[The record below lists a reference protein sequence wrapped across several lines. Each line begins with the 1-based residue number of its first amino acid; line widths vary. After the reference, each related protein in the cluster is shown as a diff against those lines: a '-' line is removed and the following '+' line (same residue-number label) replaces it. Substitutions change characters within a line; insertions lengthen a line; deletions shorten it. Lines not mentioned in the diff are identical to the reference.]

1 MPGMRGAIASRL
13 AVCAGVA
20 IVIAVAMA
28 AVFEVGGYSADAVLT
43 DVAAT
48 AELPWWYGAGTAV
61 GVFMWAAMS
70 ACCLLAGWTLLGL
83 GAPAEGRYLVV
94 TGVLLGGLSFDDAL
108 ELHEAAFLKTGLSQP
123 QIYAVYGLIALA
135 WAWRFRARL
144 LASDR
149 VLLAASVGALSV
161 SVLLDVG
168 DSGVVVEEFFKLLG
182 ISLGLVYWAAEC
194 RRALLGRL
202 PDGREADLGRG

>member
-1 MPGMRGAIASRL
+1 MRGAIAARL

-20 IVIAVAMA
+20 GLIAAAMA
-28 AVFEVGGYSADAVLT
+28 VVFELGGFSSEAVLT

-61 GVFMWAAMS
+61 GVFIWAAMS
-70 ACCLLAGWTLLGL
+70 ACCLLTGWILHGL
-83 GAPAEGRYLVV
+83 GEPAEGRYLLV
-94 TGVLLGGLSFDDAL
+94 TGVLLAGLCFDDAL
-108 ELHEAAFLKTGLSQP
+108 QLHEAAFLKAGLSQL

-135 WAWRFRARL
+135 WAWRYRARL

-149 VLLAASVGALSV
+149 LLLAASVGALSF

-168 DSGVVVEEFFKLLG
+168 DSGVVEEEYFKLLG
-182 ISLGLVYWAAEC
+182 IALGLVYWAGEC

-202 PDGREADLGRG
+202 SDGGEADLARG

>member
-1 MPGMRGAIASRL
+1 MRGAIASRL

-20 IVIAVAMA
+20 ILIAAAMVV
-28 AVFEVGGYSADAVLT
+28 VFEIGGFSADEVLT

-70 ACCLLAGWTLLGL
+70 ACCLLTGWTLLGL
-83 GAPAEGRYLVV
+83 GEPAGGRYLLV
-94 TGVLLGGLSFDDAL
+94 TGVLLAGLCFDDVL
-108 ELHEAAFLKTGLSQP
+108 QLHEAAFLKTGLSQP
-123 QIYAVYGLIALA
+123 AIYAVYGLIALA
-135 WAWRFRARL
+135 WAWRYRARL

-149 VLLAASVGALSV
+149 LLLAASVAALSV

-168 DSGVVVEEFFKLLG
+168 DSGVAEEEYFKLLG

-194 RRALLGRL
+194 RRTLLGHV
-202 PDGREADLGRG
+202 PDGREADLSRG

>member
-1 MPGMRGAIASRL
+1 MRGPLTSRL
-13 AVCAGVA
+13 AICAGAA
-20 IVIAVAMA
+20 ILIAAAMA
-28 AVFEVGGYSADAVLT
+28 VVFEIGGFSADAVLT

-70 ACCLLAGWTLLGL
+70 ACCLLTGWILLGL
-83 GAPAEGRYLVV
+83 GEPAEGRYLLV
-94 TGVLLGGLSFDDAL
+94 TGVLLGGLCFDDAL
-108 ELHEAAFLKTGLSQP
+108 ELHEAAFLKTGLSQW

-135 WAWRFRARL
+135 WAWCYRARL

-149 VLLAASVGALSV
+149 VLLAASVGTLGL

-168 DSGVVVEEFFKLLG
+168 DSTVVVEEYFKLLG
-182 ISLGLVYWAAEC
+182 ISLGVVYWAAEC
-194 RRALLGRL
+194 RRALLGRV
-202 PDGREADLGRG
+202 PDGREADLARG

>member
-1 MPGMRGAIASRL
+1 MRGALASRL

-20 IVIAVAMA
+20 ILIAAAMA
-28 AVFEVGGYSADAVLT
+28 VVFEVGGISADAALT

-70 ACCLLAGWTLLGL
+70 AFCGLTGWILLGL
-83 GAPAEGRYLVV
+83 GEPAEARYVLV
-94 TGVLLGGLSFDDAL
+94 TGALLGGLCFDDAL
-108 ELHEAAFLKTGLSQP
+108 ELHEAAFLKTGLSQT
-123 QIYAVYGLIALA
+123 QIYAVYGLIALT
-135 WAWRFRARL
+135 WAWSYRARL

-149 VLLAASVGALSV
+149 VLLAASVGTLSL

-168 DSGVVVEEFFKLLG
+168 DSGIVIEEYFKLLG

-202 PDGREADLGRG
+202 PDGREADLARG